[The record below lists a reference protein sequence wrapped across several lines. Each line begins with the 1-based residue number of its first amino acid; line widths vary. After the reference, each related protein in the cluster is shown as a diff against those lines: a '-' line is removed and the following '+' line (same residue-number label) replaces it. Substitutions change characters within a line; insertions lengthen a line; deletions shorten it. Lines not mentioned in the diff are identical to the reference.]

1 MADVDL
7 SEFGSV
13 DKTAT
18 PEKPSVDLSSFGEV
32 ETPKPRSLGDDVTD
46 TLKQYWDKVNP
57 VKAAQGLADTVR
69 SPGKALGEYGNT
81 TGALL
86 DKSVQA
92 FKQGKHSEG
101 VRHALSYFL
110 NGVPG
115 LGSALDE
122 AGNKSGS
129 GDYKGAIADTAALAT
144 QIALTHKGP
153 AAVEAAADALPSA
166 GTAGTAVKGFVKGAG
181 KEAASRHNLLGSGTA
196 EYLAREV
203 GLPHGVGTAAVAG
216 PNIVRGGIAGA
227 RAELAARAARNAPA
241 PEPQLITEPQ
251 GTAPTPQ
258 GEFRAPGSLEPGNTL
273 PPGASAPPMAGSVPV
288 PQGSAVPGSSA
299 ADLLTHHDPTVSPTL
314 PSSPGRTIQSIRR
327 PADVRTSALK
337 TPAQLK
343 AAQAFADA
351 MGDSADTT
359 LAPRVENK
367 GFEMLRRPVKARA
380 LADLLHEHEITP
392 EMAAKIT
399 PEQQAKIVKA
409 LPQVES
415 ETVHAPSEETWNR
428 VIEEL
433 GKKQRAKALALKF
446 KQAVQPDAVAQ

>member
-7 SEFGSV
+7 SEFGTV

-32 ETPKPRSLGDDVTD
+32 EAPKGGTD
-46 TLKQYWDKVNP
+46 TRGFLQSAVDKLNPIPAIRDWFNAPTAGDALHAAHLMGESKHRQLNDEESKFMDRMKTAKFQDNGPESDIFRDSIAPTIEAGGQAAGGNYSGAAGTMVGAYGVPLAAGAAMEGAPRVAGATVEVARKLGKVAENPIAHELLGAVSPRAAHIANLASRGVSVADKISDILKQ
-57 VKAAQGLADTVR
+57 R
-69 SPGKALGEYGNT
+69 
-81 TGALL
+81 
-86 DKSVQA
+86 
-92 FKQGKHSEG
+92 G
-101 VRHALSYFL
+101 VEPAVHA
-110 NGVPG
+110 P
-115 LGSALDE
+115 
-122 AGNKSGS
+122 
-129 GDYKGAIADTAALAT
+129 
-144 QIALTHKGP
+144 
-153 AAVEAAADALPSA
+153 
-166 GTAGTAVKGFVKGAG
+166 
-181 KEAASRHNLLGSGTA
+181 
-196 EYLAREV
+196 
-203 GLPHGVGTAAVAG
+203 
-216 PNIVRGGIAGA
+216 
-227 RAELAARAARNAPA
+227 
-241 PEPQLITEPQ
+241 
-251 GTAPTPQ
+251 PTPQ
-258 GEFRAPGSLEPGNTL
+258 GEFRIPGSLDPEAATHAAL
-273 PPGASAPPMAGSVPV
+273 PPGAPAPPMAGSVPV

-299 ADLLTHHDPTVSPTL
+299 ADLLTHRDPTVSPTL
-314 PSSPGRTIQSIRR
+314 PSSPGRTVQSIRR
-327 PADVRTSALK
+327 PADVRTGALK

-399 PEQQAKIVKA
+399 PEQQARIVKA
-409 LPQVES
+409 LPQVEG